1 MRYFVF
7 FILLMVF
14 WLFITFSLEAGSLI
28 IGGVCAAITAAI
40 FGRYFVA
47 GLPKLFQ
54 PLRYVWAVLYAF
66 VFFWECIKANLDVA
80 YRVLHPGLPIKP
92 GIVKVKLNIK
102 TEIGKA
108 MLANSITMT
117 PGTIT
122 IDIIDDYIF
131 IHWIYVRTT
140 DPEEYSKKICGRFE
154 KYIRRIFE

>member
-1 MRYFVF
+1 MRYFAF

-14 WLFITFSLEAGSLI
+14 WLLITFSARADSLI

-54 PLRYVWAVLYAF
+54 PLRYIWAVLYAF

-131 IHWIYVRTT
+131 IHWIYVSTM
-140 DPEEYSKKICGRFE
+140 DPEKYSKKICGRFE